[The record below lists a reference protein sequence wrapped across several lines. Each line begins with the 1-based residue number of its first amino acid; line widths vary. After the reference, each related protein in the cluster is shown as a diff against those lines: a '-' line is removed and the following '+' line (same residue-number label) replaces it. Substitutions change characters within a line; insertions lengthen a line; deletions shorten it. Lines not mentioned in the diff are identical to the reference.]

1 MDPAISAQ
9 SVLKSMSKQV
19 RTPLFSGQTAFWILV
34 IMHVGFVIIIQLR
47 VCLLL
52 VLSGSMLVRA
62 EATMM
67 ILLPGDHPRARKQP
81 NRSNILEK
89 F

>member
-1 MDPAISAQ
+1 
-9 SVLKSMSKQV
+9 
-19 RTPLFSGQTAFWILV
+19 
-34 IMHVGFVIIIQLR
+34 MHVGFVSIIQLR

-62 EATMM
+62 EATRM
-67 ILLPGDHPRARKQP
+67 ILLPGDHPFARKQP